1 MKKQSFLFFV
11 SGLLLTGCSTATISS
26 VRSNV
31 VPTEETVAYPVA
43 SVKAQNFTY
52 YLFGFIPVFTGN
64 PSRPNTKDYDLF
76 EDRAT
81 PTTTEAMLE
90 MAVERLRGDFLEDVH
105 SNTVWT
111 GSFSLWLV
119 WQKQVSASGIV
130 MANGPASEVSAETAE
145 SL

>member
-1 MKKQSFLFFV
+1 MNEKAEFFIFCFWPFADW
-11 SGLLLTGCSTATISS
+11 LLDGDNLICQIQCRSDRGNCGISCGIS
-26 VRSNV
+26 QG
-31 VPTEETVAYPVA
+31 TE
-43 SVKAQNFTY
+43 F
-52 YLFGFIPVFTGN
+52 YLLSLWVHPG
-64 PSRPNTKDYDLF
+64 RPNTKDYDLF